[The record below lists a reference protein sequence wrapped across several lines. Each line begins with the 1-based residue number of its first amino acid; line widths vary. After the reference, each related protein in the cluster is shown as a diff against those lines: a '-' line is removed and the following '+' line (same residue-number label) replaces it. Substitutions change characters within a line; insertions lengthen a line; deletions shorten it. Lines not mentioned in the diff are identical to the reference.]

1 MSNKMTLQQQA
12 DAVLKQAEDRG
23 VQSNFFFVTTFKRYQ
38 VQMKILSDLEKAI
51 AEYGATVTKEYV
63 KGRQNLVANPAITE
77 YNKTATAANGT
88 VSTLINIVKS
98 LSNEP
103 DAMDALSDGEY
114 TPRLESEGGIYTA
127 EGFGKSGKVITLHP
141 ISDSM
146 IRGLLV
152 RCYEL
157 EDSVLMLKKNV
168 KALENAC
175 HGHKIF
181 DFERK
186 ET

>member
-51 AEYGATVTKEYV
+51 GEYGATVTKEYV

-103 DAMDALSDGEY
+103 DAMDALSEFLRDG
-114 TPRLESEGGIYTA
+114 
-127 EGFGKSGKVITLHP
+127 
-141 ISDSM
+141 
-146 IRGLLV
+146 
-152 RCYEL
+152 
-157 EDSVLMLKKNV
+157 
-168 KALENAC
+168 
-175 HGHKIF
+175 
-181 DFERK
+181 
-186 ET
+186 